1 MSQWKNT
8 DDAANSVLWAPDLL
22 KVKANTTSQA
32 ALFNNTTS
40 SAFIPNEIVGQF
52 GVSEAEMQVNSGP
65 IADALVNFGGS
76 GYTGNAVVTLTW
88 ANGTTDSTSVNAF
101 ANVSSG
107 VTGGSI
113 TSLKINTAGSGYVE
127 NPRVSIAAPA
137 ALNILANTTSF
148 SNTADTLK
156 LASANAK
163 FQAGDRLYYGVPTS
177 NTPIAP
183 LTGNTYY
190 YVTFANSSA
199 IKIATTPGGAN
210 INITDVRNDD
220 PALETHTV
228 RGDTANGAVVVGG
241 AKNRGVT
248 HAGWV
253 LRTEGTGGRAG
264 RVQYETLV
272 AMSSITGDASDDT
285 ILPDA

>member
-8 DDAANSVLWAPDLL
+8 DDAANSVLWAPDLV

-32 ALFNNTTS
+32 AIFGNTTVD
-40 SAFIPNEIVGQF
+40 AFVPGEIVGQF
-52 GVSEAEMQVNSGP
+52 GVSEAEMQATGGP
-65 IADALVNFGGS
+65 IAETFVTAGGS

-88 ANGTTDSTSVNAF
+88 ANGTTNATSVNAF
-101 ANVSSG
+101 ANVTSG

-113 TSLKINTAGSGYVE
+113 TSIKINQAGSGIVN
-127 NPRVSIAAPA
+127 NPTISVAAPD
-137 ALNILANTTSF
+137 ALNIVANTTGF
-148 SNTADTLK
+148 SNTADVLY
-156 LASANAK
+156 LVSANVK
-163 FQAGDRLYYGVPTS
+163 FQAGDRLYYSVPTS

-190 YVTFANSSA
+190 YVTFANSTA
-199 IKIATTPGGAN
+199 IKIANTVGGAN
-210 INITDVRNDD
+210 INLTDVRDDD
-220 PALETHTV
+220 PAAETHTV
-228 RGDTANGAVVVGG
+228 RGDTATGYVVVGG
-241 AKNRGVT
+241 AKNKGIA

-272 AMSSITGDASDDT
+272 AMSSISTDASDDT

>member
-8 DDAANSVLWAPDLL
+8 DTAANSVLWAPDLV
-22 KVKANTTSQA
+22 KVKANTVTQA
-32 ALFNNTTS
+32 AIFGNTTVD
-40 SAFIPNEIVGQF
+40 AFVPGEIVGQY

-65 IADALVNFGGS
+65 IADALVNFSGS

-113 TSLKINTAGSGYVE
+113 TSLKIATAGSGYVE
-127 NPRVSIAAPA
+127 NPRVSIAAPS
-137 ALNILANTTSF
+137 ALNIVANTSGF
-148 SNTADTLK
+148 SNSADVIYLT
-156 LASANAK
+156 SANAK
-163 FQAGDRLYYGVPTS
+163 FQAGDRLYYSVPTS

-183 LTGNTYY
+183 LTGNSYY
-190 YVTFANSSA
+190 YVTFANSTA
-199 IKIATTPGGAN
+199 IKIATTAGGAN
-210 INITDVRNDD
+210 INITDVRNGD
-220 PALETHTV
+220 PAAETHTV
-228 RGDTANGAVVVGG
+228 RGDTANGSVVVGG

>member
-8 DDAANSVLWAPDLL
+8 DTAANSVLWAPDLV

-32 ALFNNTTS
+32 AIFGNTTVD
-40 SAFIPNEIVGQF
+40 AFVPGEIVGQF
-52 GVSEAEMQVNSGP
+52 GVSEAEMQATGGP
-65 IADALVNFGGS
+65 IAQTYVTVAGS
-76 GYTGNAVVTLTW
+76 GYTANAVVTLTW
-88 ANGTTDSTSVNAF
+88 ANGTTNATSVNAF

-113 TSLKINTAGSGYVE
+113 TEIKINQAGSGIVN
-127 NPRVSIAAPA
+127 NPTISIAAPSA
-137 ALNILANTTSF
+137 INIVANTTGF
-148 SNTADTLK
+148 SNSADTILIT
-156 LASANAK
+156 SANTK

-183 LTGNTYY
+183 LTGNSYY
-190 YVTFANSSA
+190 YVTFANSIA
-199 IKIATTPGGAN
+199 IKIANTVGGAN
-210 INITDVRNDD
+210 IDITDTRGAVTG
-220 PALETHTV
+220 ETHTV
-228 RGDTANGAVVVGG
+228 RGDTAAGYVVVGG
-241 AKNRGVT
+241 AKNKGVT

-272 AMSSITGDASDDT
+272 AMSSISTDASDDT

>member
-8 DDAANSVLWAPDLL
+8 DTAANSVLWAPDLV
-22 KVKANTTSQA
+22 KVKANSTTQA
-32 ALFNNTTS
+32 AIFGNTTVD
-40 SAFIPNEIVGQF
+40 AFVPGEIVGQF
-52 GVSEAEMQVNSGP
+52 GVSEAEMQATGGP
-65 IADALVNFGGS
+65 IAETFVTSGGS
-76 GYTGNAVVTLTW
+76 GYTANAVVTLTW
-88 ANGTTDSTSVNAF
+88 ANGTTNATSVNAF

-113 TSLKINTAGSGYVE
+113 TQIKINQAGSGIVA
-127 NPRVSIAAPA
+127 NPTIAIAAPSA
-137 ALNILANTTSF
+137 INIVANTTGF
-148 SNTADTLK
+148 SNSADTILIT
-156 LASANAK
+156 SANTK
-163 FQAGDRLYYGVPTS
+163 FQAGDRLFYGVPTS

-183 LTGNTYY
+183 LAGNTYY

-199 IKIATTPGGAN
+199 VKLAATLGGAN
-210 INITDVRNDD
+210 INLTDVRNPD
-220 PALETHTV
+220 PAETHTV
-228 RGDTANGAVVVGG
+228 TGDTATGYVVVGG
-241 AKNRGVT
+241 AKNKGIA

-272 AMSSITGDASDDT
+272 AMSSISTDASDDT